1 MPRKVNKQEALEL
14 IKSVDALEL
23 QCQLIF
29 RTGSSSKKRAL
40 LREIHALIDSYVRD
54 ERDVIVLAIKVK

>member
-1 MPRKVNKQEALEL
+1 MPRKVKKQEAIEL

-29 RTGSSSKKRAL
+29 RTGSTSKKKEL
-40 LREIHALIDSYVRD
+40 LRDIQALIDSYVRD
-54 ERDVIVLAIKVK
+54 ERDVIVFAIKVK